1 MLVMLFTMEIFCWI
15 LDMSNFHHNDT
26 QYWSY
31 AQNSDAFLWTSLH
44 LHSLQIL
51 HYLQTFVSYLCVNV
65 KCVTMKL
72 HMSYICQSLMSK
84 SWLFLWTIMKWK
96 LELRSGDVHL
106 DKIFTCIHRHQRILL
121 TNDLLKIQ
129 LQFRPKLSSKNSFPA
144 FGQGKWTVSGKFS
157 LNGWRPR
164 NAGKWVLESV
174 AQEIG
179 SSHKSDK
186 ISNSK

>member
-31 AQNSDAFLWTSLH
+31 TQNPDAFLWTSLH
-44 LHSLQIL
+44 LQSLQIL
-51 HYLQTFVSYLCVNV
+51 HFLQTFVSYLCVNV

-84 SWLFLWTIMKWK
+84 SWLFLWTIWNENLSFGQVMCIWTKSS
-96 LELRSGDVHL
+96 LV
-106 DKIFTCIHRHQRILL
+106 FTGTKEFFWQMTCWWFNCSSDQ
-121 TNDLLKIQ
+121 N
-129 LQFRPKLSSKNSFPA
+129 SSKNSFPA
-144 FGQGKWTVSGKFS
+144 FGQGKWTVSGTFS